1 MSMRGVP
8 LWAKVIKQIL
18 AEVIGRR
25 STNLAQKGQ
34 EREELKNRRML
45 TL

>member
-25 STNLAQKGQ
+25 GTNLAQKGQ
-34 EREELKNRRML
+34 KEKS
-45 TL
+45 